1 MKFTSVRTLF
11 RLANEEARKQIGID
25 AVRGVGPL
33 RMIRRKVDSAT
44 PAAGLGAGTSSTGH
58 LCSTE
63 VVGNTVTTTE
73 LLWNTLF
80 RYQAYMVRSPHI
92 EPTGFPAGGVRSGDN
107 VGPGAFARSASC
119 GVQERFVTEGVT
131 PQFPPQRHE

>member
-1 MKFTSVRTLF
+1 MKFTSVWALF
-11 RLANEEARKQIGID
+11 WLANEEARVRIGVD

-33 RMIRRKVDSAT
+33 RMIRREVDNTAVAT
-44 PAAGLGAGTSSTGH
+44 GLGASHQCKGLQRLKVILYFN
-58 LCSTE
+58 LCTF
-63 VVGNTVTTTE
+63 
-73 LLWNTLF
+73 LF
-80 RYQAYMVRSPHI
+80 WYKAYMVRSPHI